1 MRCQSSASTTLREP
15 HASSPDPLPAA
26 QRRPAHSRRAHS
38 RLTGPPGGPSPWGR
52 PAPPHLP
59 PPPAR
64 RGNCGRLV
72 PPKPPPG
79 RFLSAHGSVRAGPA
93 SPRLT
98 SEAPPPPAPLRG
110 RHSPHPQRTPP
121 VTKHARRGAVTGPL
135 PPARSPGPACRRLRR
150 VPSRL
155 SAPHPARRLRGAAR
169 RAQECALQL
178 NSGRR
183 GGRRGAR
190 GRRAG
195 AAAQGRAGP
204 GRRAEPLWRGA
215 APGAVATARRC
226 CDRSS
231 AAGTG
236 VPPAPLPS
244 RGPAPASRER
254 GGTRRAEPW
263 RQRRRRPGAAG
274 VSPPL

>member
-1 MRCQSSASTTLREP
+1 MKQLGLPALPAGIHQHLVKRSDFENGINLRCQSSASTTLREP

-26 QRRPAHSRRAHS
+26 QRRPAHPRRAHS
-38 RLTGPPGGPSPWGR
+38 RLTGPPGGTSPWGR

-64 RGNCGRLV
+64 RGNCGRSVL
-72 PPKPPPG
+72 PKPPAG

-135 PPARSPGPACRRLRR
+135 PPARSRAPPAAASAA
-150 VPSRL
+150 SRAA
-155 SAPHPARRLRGAAR
+155 SPPPHPARRLRGAAR

-183 GGRRGAR
+183 GGRRGAQ

-204 GRRAEPLWRGA
+204 GRAGA
-215 APGAVATARRC
+215 ASGASMARR
-226 CDRSS
+226 
-231 AAGTG
+231 GFW
-236 VPPAPLPS
+236 
-244 RGPAPASRER
+244 
-254 GGTRRAEPW
+254 GGGN
-263 RQRRRRPGAAG
+263 GAA
-274 VSPPL
+274 LL